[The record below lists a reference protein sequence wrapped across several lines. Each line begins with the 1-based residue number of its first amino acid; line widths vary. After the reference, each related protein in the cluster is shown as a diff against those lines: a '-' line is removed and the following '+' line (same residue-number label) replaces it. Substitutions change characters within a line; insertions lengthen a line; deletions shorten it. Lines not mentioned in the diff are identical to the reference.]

1 MSGAHGLRWCGGRAT
16 ELLTIATMYGQPGEF
31 FFHFTTAETAFE
43 FILPDRLLRLSPHQA
58 LRDPLEYKEWEFG
71 EFGGAHW
78 TANLDEEQALQTLAE
93 ATKALNAIRRQVK
106 VLAFTVD
113 PPGYEKVGKDR
124 LFGRGYASARMWE
137 HYAENHAGVCLVFD
151 RDKLDAELRD
161 QLTHRHRPLPGMS
174 KTLFGGAVKYTTA
187 GWAGAGA
194 RSLLLTEEIAR
205 PEAAGAQFEA
215 HAQEMLF
222 LKTKDWAT
230 EYEYRYAAVTP
241 GHEFDY
247 VQFGDSLKAVIVGV
261 RFPAWQAAG
270 AIELCSEAGAE
281 AKQLTFL
288 NEGPYVARLQPWT
301 ELDPHERDRSRRLRH
316 GRGSLPPTT

>member
-1 MSGAHGLRWCGGRAT
+1 V
-16 ELLTIATMYGQPGEF
+16 YGEPGKF
-31 FFHFTTAETAFE
+31 FFHFTKAETAFE

-71 EFGGAHW
+71 EFGGAYW
-78 TANLDEEQALQTLAE
+78 TANLRDENPLQILAE
-93 ATKALNAIRRQVK
+93 ATKSLNEIRKQVK
-106 VLAFTVD
+106 ILAFTVD
-113 PPGYEKVGKDR
+113 PPGYEGAGKDQ

-137 HYAENHAGVCLVFD
+137 HYAENHAGVCLVFE
-151 RDKLDAELRD
+151 RERLDAELRD
-161 QLTHRHRPLPGMS
+161 QLTRHRPLPGMT
-174 KTLFGGAVKYTTA
+174 KTLFGGAVKYTTT
-187 GWAGAGA
+187 GWVGAGA
-194 RSLLLTEEIAR
+194 RNLALTEEIAR

-215 HAQEMLF
+215 RIQEMLF

-247 VQFGDSLKAVIVGV
+247 VHFGDSLKAVIVGV

-270 AIELCSEAGAE
+270 AIELCEEVGAE

-288 NEGPYVARLQPWT
+288 HEGPYVIPLEPWT
-301 ELDPHERDRSRRLRH
+301 KLEPHERDQNRRVRH